1 MTTPHRPSRPWYCN
15 DALVEDYRESIAA
28 DGGDLSMFKIVKLL
42 KSIIV
47 NVGIISAGI
56 YALSLGGDPTILG
69 GLTIFTLGAYNG
81 LELSDYLSALRAY
94 AELQAEND
102 SGNDDANE

>member
-1 MTTPHRPSRPWYCN
+1 MTYSNDPRPWYCS
-15 DALVEDYRESIAA
+15 DRLVDDYRESIAA
-28 DGGDLSMFKIVKLL
+28 DTGGDLEMFKIVKLL

-47 NVGIISAGI
+47 NVGIITAGI

-94 AELQAEND
+94 AELQAENG
-102 SGNDDANE
+102 SENDDSNE